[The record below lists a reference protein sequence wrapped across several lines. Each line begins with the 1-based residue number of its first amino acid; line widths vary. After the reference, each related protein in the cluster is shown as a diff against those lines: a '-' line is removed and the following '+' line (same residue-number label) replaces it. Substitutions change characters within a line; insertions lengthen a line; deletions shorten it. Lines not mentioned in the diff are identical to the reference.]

1 MENLKQVI
9 MKLPPVFLHWRW
21 SWLPCPHLELCWL
34 NILIGII
41 RAFLQSSSVP
51 SFSDAV
57 PSFAV
62 PPWLGFAKWRRQ
74 NLKRTSPRRFLQVKG
89 WGRGERGEGK
99 KKKRKRG
106 RTRKT
111 GRTEMERSKF
121 SDRTNYR
128 NIQEPVS
135 GERIRAV
142 PHSLPC
148 SSSSRSLCPLL
159 FISPPSFFF
168 HFILR
173 SQRGY
178 YWWGTSCTKF
188 SCSVALTT
196 PWELWTSSEAL
207 HDSLQPTFGTVSC
220 VCL

>member
-1 MENLKQVI
+1 MLFP
-9 MKLPPVFLHWRW
+9 LL
-21 SWLPCPHLELCWL
+21 
-34 NILIGII
+34 
-41 RAFLQSSSVP
+41 
-51 SFSDAV
+51 
-57 PSFAV
+57 
-62 PPWLGFAKWRRQ
+62 
-74 NLKRTSPRRFLQVKG
+74 RFLLDSALLNEGDRIWKGPRQDASCRLKDEEEVKEEK
-89 WGRGERGEGK
+89 GRRRREKGGGQERPGELK
-99 KKKRKRG
+99 WKDPNSQIAPI
-106 RTRKT
+106 T
-111 GRTEMERSKF
+111 GTFRSQCLE
-121 SDRTNYR
+121 NALA
-128 NIQEPVS
+128 
-135 GERIRAV
+135 AV
-142 PHSLPC
+142 PHSLPR